1 MKYDWRHPV
10 LMGKRPLLLVGF
22 AHALQL
28 CDHKLIELQRCRWL
42 RH

>member
-1 MKYDWRHPV
+1 MIGGILFFW
-10 LMGKRPLLLVGF
+10 GNALLVGF

-28 CDHKLIELQRCRWL
+28 CDHKLVELQRCRWL